1 MGKIK
6 NNQNKNSF
14 FDWRILA
21 LLGVLVFVGHLGVIF
36 LFTLGQNYG
45 RMNKD
50 EAVNIYEMKMPDSVK
65 NAVPINSYAAV
76 LNIVDPEGLKN
87 PLPFSQEKIN
97 LGQTYYTYYCIQ
109 CHGSEADGRGTVG
122 QSFSPL
128 PANLRGSYVRNQSDG
143 RIFKNISLG
152 YKRHPP
158 LAYTVSEEERWAII
172 LYIRSLS
179 ETER

>member
-1 MGKIK
+1 MEKMK

-36 LFTLGQNYG
+36 LFSLGQNYG

-50 EAVNIYEMKMPDSVK
+50 EAVNVYEMKMPDSVK
-65 NAVPINSYAAV
+65 ETVPLNAGPAIN
-76 LNIVDPEGLKN
+76 LNDPDSIKN
-87 PLPFSQEKIN
+87 PLPADEENEKR
-97 LGQTYYTYYCIQ
+97 GWTSYTYYCIQ
-109 CHGSEADGRGTVG
+109 CHGPEAKGKGTVG

-128 PANLRGSYVRNQSDG
+128 PANLRSTYVQAKSDG
-143 RIFKNISLG
+143 QLFKNISLG

-172 LYIRSLS
+172 IYIRSLA
-179 ETER
+179 ELER